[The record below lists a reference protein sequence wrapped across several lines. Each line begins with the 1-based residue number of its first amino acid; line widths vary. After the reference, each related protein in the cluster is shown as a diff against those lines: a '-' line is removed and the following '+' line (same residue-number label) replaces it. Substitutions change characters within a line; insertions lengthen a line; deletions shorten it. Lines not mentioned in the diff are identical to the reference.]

1 MRENVKTGCVV
12 VTYNRLELLK
22 LNISALEKQ
31 TYKLSKIYIV
41 NNCST
46 DGTDR
51 YLAEYNN
58 NPLFEIIT
66 LDKNIGG
73 AGGFATGIKKAV
85 LDHCQWV
92 WVMDDDTI
100 PDEHALTRLMA
111 ATKLKQQTG
120 FVCSKVIWTDGK
132 PHAMNKANPIEQSE
146 ESFNSYSTPDIPAF
160 LIESATFVSTLI
172 NADAILKVGLPIKE
186 FFIWADDIE
195 YTQRIS
201 QNGFCGFYVDNS
213 IVLHHTA
220 ENYAPMIDTA
230 PISVAWKFYYQ
241 ARNLTYI
248 KSRRKNRLSLFLSTI
263 NMYRSYMRLI
273 RKRPRNERQILK
285 RNIIKG
291 CIDGLSFNPT
301 IEFIQTESPK
311 K

>member
-160 LIESATFVSTLI
+160 LIEASTFVSTLI

-201 QNGFCGFYVDNS
+201 QNGFYGFYVDNS

>member
-1 MRENVKTGCVV
+1 MKTGCVV

-22 LNISALEKQ
+22 QNINALERQ
-31 TYKLSKIYIV
+31 TYNLSKIYIV

-46 DGTDR
+46 DGTGD
-51 YLAEYNN
+51 YLAQYAN

-73 AGGFATGIKKAV
+73 AGGFSIGIKKAV

-100 PDEHALTRLMA
+100 PDEHALKRLIA
-111 ATKLKQQTG
+111 ATTLNTHIG
-120 FVCSKVIWTDGK
+120 FVCSKVVWTDGK
-132 PHAMNKANPIEQSE
+132 PHIMNKTHPSIRIKEA
-146 ESFNSYSTPDIPAF
+146 FNTYSTPEVPAF
-160 LIESATFVSTLI
+160 LIEASTFVSTLI

>member
-1 MRENVKTGCVV
+1 MKTGCVV

-22 LNISALEKQ
+22 LNISALERQ
-31 TYKLSKIYIV
+31 TYRLSKIYIV

-46 DGTDR
+46 DGTGE
-51 YLAEYNN
+51 YLAQYDN

-73 AGGFATGIKKAV
+73 AGGFSTGIRKAV
-85 LDHCQWV
+85 TDHCQWV

-100 PDEHALTRLMA
+100 PDEHALMRLMA
-111 ATKLKQQTG
+111 ATELKAQTG
-120 FVCSKVIWTDGK
+120 FVCSKVVWTDGK
-132 PHAMNKANPIEQSE
+132 PHVMNRANAVNHETE
-146 ESFNSYSTPDIPAF
+146 LFNTYSTPEVPAF

-172 NADAILKVGLPIKE
+172 NADAVMEVGLPIKE

-201 QNGFCGFYVDNS
+201 RNGFSGFYVDNS
-213 IVLHHTA
+213 IALHHTT
-220 ENYAPMIDTA
+220 ENYAPRIDTA
-230 PISVAWKFYYQ
+230 PVAVAWKFYYQ
-241 ARNLTYI
+241 ARNLTFM
-248 KSRRKNRLSLFLSTI
+248 KSRYKDKVSLFFSTI

-273 RKRPRNERQILK
+273 RKRPRNERQILRK
-285 RNIIKG
+285 NIIKG
-291 CIDGLSFNPT
+291 CIDGLSFKPE
-301 IEFIQTESPK
+301 IEFVQTEIPK